1 MSGGLAGVLASLTGP
16 EKPARTATI
25 TELAMAH
32 TRAVRPPGSPRRGL
46 AAALGGWSAQH
57 RKTAIGVWLLFVIAA
72 TVLGG
77 GAGRA
82 GLSGWRQGAGDSAR
96 AEHILAN
103 ANISEPA
110 TELVLVRSGSAAV
123 TAASPAFRHAVG
135 RALAEINGTGLAR
148 QVQDP
153 YASHLLSANGRDALI
168 RFQLR
173 GADSQVSTVL
183 AAVARARAAS
193 PGFTMTETGDA
204 SAQQALNNNISTNFS
219 HAEWTAVPLA
229 IGVLL
234 VVFGALMA
242 AVLPVLLAL
251 TAFAGSVGLAD
262 LLSHLVGMN
271 SYANSVM
278 LLMGLA
284 VGVDY
289 SLFYLFRERQERA
302 AGRDRASA
310 LRVAAATSGRS
321 VLVSGLIVMTGMVGM
336 LLSGMATFQG
346 LGLAAIVVVFVAMLG
361 SVTVLPAML
370 SLLGDRVELG
380 RIPLPGRRRARAAQA
395 GSGAGHGRVWDFI
408 LRSVL
413 ARPVLFAV
421 ASAALL
427 LGLAAPALGMHTQTL
442 SLGQLLPWNSSQAS
456 AMRQITASF
465 PGGPAPAEVV
475 VKAPDIQAPSVR
487 RAIASFETAA
497 LHAGALHQPVQ
508 LTVYRA
514 ANVAEIHAPLPGNG
528 TGTASVTALTT
539 LRQRLIPQAFGHVRG
554 TQALTDGQLA
564 SSLDYNAALRT
575 AAIRAFAFVMA
586 AAFVL
591 MLVSLGSVVVAAT
604 CVLLDLLSVAAA
616 YGVMTAIFV
625 HGWGAALVG
634 THAVG
639 AIESWIP
646 LFLFVILFGLS
657 MDYHVFVVSRI
668 REARDLGMTTAQAV
682 SAGVRSTAGVVTS
695 AAVIMVAVFA
705 VFGSLSM
712 QDFKQLGVGLAVAI
726 ALDATVIRVVLLP
739 SVMALLGDRNWYVP
753 RWLAWMPRIPHGAPG
768 RPVPASPV
776 AVPERREAWP
786 SHAGAK

>member
-1 MSGGLAGVLASLTGP
+1 MARKRA
-16 EKPARTATI
+16 ARTS
-25 TELAMAH
+25 
-32 TRAVRPPGSPRRGL
+32 GSPRRGL

-57 RKTAIGVWLLFVIAA
+57 RKTAIGIWLLFVVGA

-77 GAGRA
+77 AAGRA
-82 GLSGWRQGAGDSAR
+82 GLPGWRQGAGDSAR
-96 AEHILAN
+96 AEQILAH

-153 YASHLLSANGRDALI
+153 YAGHLLSANGRDALI

-173 GADSQVSTVL
+173 GADSQVNTVL
-183 AAVARARAAS
+183 AAVGRAQAAS

-204 SAQQALNNNISTNFS
+204 SAQQALNNNISTNFG

-229 IGVLL
+229 LGVLL

-242 AVLPVLLAL
+242 ALLPVLLAL
-251 TAFAGSVGLAD
+251 TAFIGSVGLAD

-310 LRVAAATSGRS
+310 LQVAAATSGRS

-380 RIPLPGRRRARAAQA
+380 RVPLPGRRRARAAQA
-395 GSGAGHGRVWDFI
+395 GGGAGHGRVWDFI
-408 LRSVL
+408 LRPVL

-497 LHAGALHQPVQ
+497 LRAGALRQPVQ
-508 LTVYRA
+508 LIVYRA

-539 LRQRLIPQAFGHVRG
+539 LRQRLIPQAFGHIHG
-554 TQALTDGQLA
+554 TQALADGQLA
-564 SSLDYNAALRT
+564 ASLDYNAALRT

-625 HGWGAALVG
+625 HGWGAELVG

-739 SVMALLGDRNWYVP
+739 SLMALLGDRNWYVP

-768 RPVPASPV
+768 RPVPVSPV
-776 AVPERREAWP
+776 AVPERSEAWP

>member
-1 MSGGLAGVLASLTGP
+1 
-16 EKPARTATI
+16 
-25 TELAMAH
+25 
-32 TRAVRPPGSPRRGL
+32 
-46 AAALGGWSAQH
+46 
-57 RKTAIGVWLLFVIAA
+57 
-72 TVLGG
+72 
-77 GAGRA
+77 
-82 GLSGWRQGAGDSAR
+82 
-96 AEHILAN
+96 
-103 ANISEPA
+103 
-110 TELVLVRSGSAAV
+110 
-123 TAASPAFRHAVG
+123 
-135 RALAEINGTGLAR
+135 
-148 QVQDP
+148 
-153 YASHLLSANGRDALI
+153 
-168 RFQLR
+168 
-173 GADSQVSTVL
+173 
-183 AAVARARAAS
+183 
-193 PGFTMTETGDA
+193 
-204 SAQQALNNNISTNFS
+204 
-219 HAEWTAVPLA
+219 
-229 IGVLL
+229 
-234 VVFGALMA
+234 
-242 AVLPVLLAL
+242 
-251 TAFAGSVGLAD
+251 
-262 LLSHLVGMN
+262 
-271 SYANSVM
+271 
-278 LLMGLA
+278 
-284 VGVDY
+284 
-289 SLFYLFRERQERA
+289 
-302 AGRDRASA
+302 
-310 LRVAAATSGRS
+310 
-321 VLVSGLIVMTGMVGM
+321 M

-380 RIPLPGRRRARAAQA
+380 RIPLPGRRRRRAAQA
-395 GSGAGHGRVWDFI
+395 GGARSGRVWDFM
-408 LRSVL
+408 LGRVL
-413 ARPVLFAV
+413 ARPVLFAA

-456 AMRQITASF
+456 ATRQITASF

-487 RAIASFETAA
+487 RAIASFETTA
-497 LHAGALHQPVQ
+497 LHAGALRQPVQ

-514 ANVAEIHAPLPGNG
+514 ANVAEIRAPLPGNG
-528 TGTASVTALTT
+528 TDAASVAALTT
-539 LRQRLIPQAFGHVRG
+539 VRQRLIPQAFGHLGG

-564 SSLDYNAALRT
+564 ASLDYNAALRT

-591 MLVSLGSVVVAAT
+591 MLVSLGSVVIAAT

-668 REARDLGMTTAQAV
+668 REARDSGMTTAQAV
-682 SAGVRSTAGVVTS
+682 SAGIRSTAGVVTS

-753 RWLAWMPRIPHGAPG
+753 RWLAWLPRISHGAPD
-768 RPVPASPV
+768 RPVPAGPV
-776 AVPERREAWP
+776 AVPERGEAWP

>member
-1 MSGGLAGVLASLTGP
+1 
-16 EKPARTATI
+16 
-25 TELAMAH
+25 MAH
-32 TRAVRPPGSPRRGL
+32 TRTGGAGASARGREEQSAGAGQAERGGGTSRARAPGSPRRGL

-57 RKTAIGVWLLFVIAA
+57 RKTAIGVWLLFVVAA

-77 GAGRA
+77 AVGRV
-82 GLSGWRQGAGDSAR
+82 GLPSYRQGAGDSAR
-96 AEHILAN
+96 AEQILAH
-103 ANISEPA
+103 ANINEPA
-110 TELVLVRSGSAAV
+110 TELVLVRSDAAAV

-135 RALAEINGTGLAR
+135 RVLAEINGTHL
-148 QVQDP
+148 VQDVADP
-153 YASHLLSANGRDALI
+153 YADHLVSGNGRDALV

-173 GADSQVSTVL
+173 GADSTVGTVL
-183 AAVARARAAS
+183 AAVSRARAAS

-204 SAQQALNNNISTNFS
+204 SAQQALNNNISTNFG

-251 TAFAGSVGLAD
+251 TAFVASVGLAD
-262 LLSHLVGMN
+262 LLSHLVGLN

-302 AGRDRASA
+302 AGRDRAGA
-310 LRVAAATSGRS
+310 LQVAAATSGRS

-336 LLSGMATFQG
+336 LLSGMATFEG
-346 LGLAAIVVVFVAMLG
+346 LGLAAMVVVFVAMLG
-361 SVTVLPAML
+361 SVTVLPALL

-380 RIPLPGRRRARAAQA
+380 RIPLPGGRRRRVAAA
-395 GSGAGHGRVWDFI
+395 DGTRRGGAWDVVM
-408 LRSVL
+408 RRVL
-413 ARPVLFAV
+413 ARPVLFAA
-421 ASAALL
+421 ASAAIM
-427 LGLAAPALGMHTQTL
+427 LGLAAPALGMRTQTL

-456 AMRQITASF
+456 ATRQIAAEF
-465 PGGPAPAEVV
+465 PGGPAPAQVV
-475 VKAPDIQAPSVR
+475 IKARDIQAPRVR
-487 RAIASFETAA
+487 RAIASFEAAA
-497 LHAGALHQPVQ
+497 LRAGDLRQPVQ
-508 LTVYRA
+508 VSVYKT
-514 ANVAEIHAPLPGNG
+514 ANVAEIGAPLPGNG
-528 TGTASVTALTT
+528 SDAASVAALTAL
-539 LRQRLIPQAFGHVRG
+539 RGRLIPQTLGRVPG
-554 TQALTDGQLA
+554 VQALTDGALA
-564 SSLDYNAALRT
+564 SSLDYNAALRS
-575 AAIRAFAFVMA
+575 AAIRAFAIVMV

-591 MLVSLGSVVVAAT
+591 MLASLGSVVIAAT
-604 CVLLDLLSVAAA
+604 CVLLDLLSVGAA

-646 LFLFVILFGLS
+646 LFLFVVLFGLS

-668 REARDLGMTTAQAV
+668 REARDRGMTTAQAV
-682 SAGVRSTAGVVTS
+682 SAGIRSTAAVVTS

-705 VFGSLSM
+705 VFGTLSM

-726 ALDATVIRVVLLP
+726 LLDATLIRVVLLP
-739 SVMALLGDRNWYVP
+739 SVMALLGDRNWYLP
-753 RWLAWMPRIPHGAPG
+753 RWLAWLPRISHATAEPPG
-768 RPVPASPV
+768 P
-776 AVPERREAWP
+776 AVPSPAAGPAQAWP
-786 SHAGAK
+786 SHAGARS

>member
-1 MSGGLAGVLASLTGP
+1 
-16 EKPARTATI
+16 
-25 TELAMAH
+25 MAH
-32 TRAVRPPGSPRRGL
+32 TRAARAPGSPRRGL
-46 AAALGGWSAQH
+46 AAALGGWSARH
-57 RKTAIGVWLLFVIAA
+57 RMIAIGAWLLFVIGA

-77 GAGRA
+77 AAGRA
-82 GLSGWRQGAGDSAR
+82 GLPDWRQGAGDSAR
-96 AEHILAN
+96 AEQILSN
-103 ANISEPA
+103 ANIGQPA
-110 TELVLVRSGSAAV
+110 TELVLVRSRSAAV
-123 TAASPAFRHAVG
+123 TAASPVFRHAVG
-135 RALAEINGTGLAR
+135 RALAAVNGTGLAR
-148 QVQDP
+148 GVQDP
-153 YASHLLSANGRDALI
+153 YPGHLLSANGREALI

-173 GADSQVSTVL
+173 GADSTVGTVL

-204 SAQQALNNNISTNFS
+204 SAQQALNNNISTNFG

-229 IGVLL
+229 LGVLL

-271 SYANSVM
+271 SYADSVM

-302 AGRDRASA
+302 DGRDRASA
-310 LRVAAATSGRS
+310 LQVAAATSGRS

-336 LLSGMATFQG
+336 LLSGMAVFQG

-380 RIPLPGRRRARAAQA
+380 QMPLPGRRRRRAGQA
-395 GSGAGHGRVWDFI
+395 GGARSGRVWGFM
-408 LRSVL
+408 LGRVL
-413 ARPVLFAV
+413 ARPVLFAA

-475 VKAPDIQAPSVR
+475 VKAPDIQAPQVR

-508 LTVYRA
+508 LTVHRA
-514 ANVAEIHAPLPGNG
+514 ANVAEISAPLPG
-528 TGTASVTALTT
+528 TGSNAASVAALTT
-539 LRQRLIPQAFGHVRG
+539 LRQRLIPQAFSHVRG
-554 TQALTDGQLA
+554 IQALTDGQLA
-564 SSLDYNAALRT
+564 ASLDYNAALRT

-591 MLVSLGSVVVAAT
+591 MLAALGSVVIAAT

-646 LFLFVILFGLS
+646 LFLFVVLFGLS

-668 REARDLGMTTAQAV
+668 REARNGGMTTAQAV
-682 SAGVRSTAGVVTS
+682 SYGIRSTAGVVTS

-705 VFGSLSM
+705 VFGTLSM

-726 ALDATVIRVVLLP
+726 LLDATLIRVVLLP
-739 SVMALLGDRNWYVP
+739 SMMALLGDRNWYLP
-753 RWLAWMPRIPHGAPG
+753 RWLAWMPGISHRSTGLSAPVG
-768 RPVPASPV
+768 LPSPE
-776 AVPERREAWP
+776 PSQAWP
-786 SHAGAK
+786 THAGAGG